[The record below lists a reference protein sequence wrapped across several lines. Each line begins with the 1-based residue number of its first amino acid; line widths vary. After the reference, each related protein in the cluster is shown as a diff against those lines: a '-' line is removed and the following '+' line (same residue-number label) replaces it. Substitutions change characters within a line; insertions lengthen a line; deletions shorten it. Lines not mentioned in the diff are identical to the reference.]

1 MGDNNYGAWN
11 GECRPYRGLLALF
24 LSGREPAILRGHPLE
39 STDVFT
45 LCKKEKDGDPLR
57 VIYRA
62 GSTLEK
68 TVLVTVE
75 DGFFRIECPDKEDSE
90 PGYVTMHLLYNLLK
104 RSFHIDITH
113 SSGNGLTIVEADDL
127 NQR

>member
-1 MGDNNYGAWN
+1 MWYGWI
-11 GECRPYRGLLALF
+11 PI

-75 DGFFRIECPDKEDSE
+75 DGSIRNIWN
-90 PGYVTMHLLYNLLK
+90 V
-104 RSFHIDITH
+104 
-113 SSGNGLTIVEADDL
+113 
-127 NQR
+127 